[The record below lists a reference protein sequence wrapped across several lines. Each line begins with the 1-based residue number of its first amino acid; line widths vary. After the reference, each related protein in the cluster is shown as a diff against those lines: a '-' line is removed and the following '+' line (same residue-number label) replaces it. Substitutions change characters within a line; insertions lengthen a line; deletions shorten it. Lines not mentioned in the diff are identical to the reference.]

1 MNTAANSN
9 MPARQSLACGLQST
23 GMMRVATWVENALL
37 RRRTRLQLAELGD
50 DGLKDIGLTRDHV
63 EADLGN
69 YFPLDSDEAGVIA
82 PASHYFSRA
91 PSRMTARLPSGE
103 HQPRYGCRQNAS

>member
-9 MPARQSLACGLQST
+9 MPARQGLACGLQST
-23 GMMRVATWVENALL
+23 GMMRVATNALL
-37 RRRTRLQLAELGD
+37 RCRTRLQLAELGD

-69 YFPLDSDEAGVIA
+69 YFSA
-82 PASHYFSRA
+82 
-91 PSRMTARLPSGE
+91 
-103 HQPRYGCRQNAS
+103 

>member
-1 MNTAANSN
+1 MIYWKISGFRRPKLGARSSAFSGIEMEARMNTAANSN
-9 MPARQSLACGLQST
+9 MPARRGLACGLQST

-69 YFPLDSDEAGVIA
+69 YFSA
-82 PASHYFSRA
+82 
-91 PSRMTARLPSGE
+91 
-103 HQPRYGCRQNAS
+103 